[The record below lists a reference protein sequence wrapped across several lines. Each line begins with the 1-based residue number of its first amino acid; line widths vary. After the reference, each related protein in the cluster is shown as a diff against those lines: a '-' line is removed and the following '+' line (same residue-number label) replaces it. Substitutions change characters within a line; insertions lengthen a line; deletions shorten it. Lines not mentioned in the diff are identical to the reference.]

1 MLREILVLCCA
12 CKTNFLGVF
21 KEIIILSLK
30 FSFLR
35 SKKMIQN
42 ILNII
47 RDQNFQQAKE
57 VASDK
62 IISLFLSVYTDN
74 KNVLSRKY
82 VFKE

>member
-1 MLREILVLCCA
+1 
-12 CKTNFLGVF
+12 
-21 KEIIILSLK
+21 
-30 FSFLR
+30 
-35 SKKMIQN
+35 MIQK